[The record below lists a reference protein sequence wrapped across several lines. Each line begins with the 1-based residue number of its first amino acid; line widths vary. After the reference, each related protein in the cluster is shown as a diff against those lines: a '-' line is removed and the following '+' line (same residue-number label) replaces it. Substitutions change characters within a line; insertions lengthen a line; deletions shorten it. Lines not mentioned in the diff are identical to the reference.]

1 MTFGEKLKKLRS
13 DNNLT
18 QEQLAEK
25 LYVTRTA
32 VSKWE
37 TDKGF
42 PAIDSLKL
50 ISDLFGISIDELI
63 SDGDVENK
71 RLLEEKIS
79 KRFYLAAVACLALAT
94 VFSLLAYFFGNG
106 YLMIVSGVSA
116 AGYIV
121 FGLLTKPKYKRIK
134 AKRLLAAY
142 IISRAVALAL
152 VIGIMVITVIR
163 LN

>member
-1 MTFGEKLKKLRS
+1 MTFGEKLKKLRK

-50 ISDLFGISIDELI
+50 ISDLFGISVDALI
-63 SDGDVENK
+63 SDDDVKNK

-79 KRFYLAAVACLALAT
+79 KKFYIAAVVCLALAT
-94 VFSLLAYFFGNG
+94 VFSLLAYFVNE
-106 YLMIVSGVSA
+106 YLLIGAGVSSV
-116 AGYIV
+116 GYIV

-134 AKRLLAAY
+134 AKRLVAAY
-142 IISRAVALAL
+142 IVSRIAALAF
-152 VIGIMVITVIR
+152 VAVIMVLTILR

>member
-13 DNNLT
+13 DNRLT

-37 TDKGF
+37 TGKGF

-50 ISDLFGISIDELI
+50 ISDLFGVSIDGLI

-71 RLLEEKIS
+71 RLLEEEIS
-79 KRFYLAAVACLALAT
+79 KRFYFAALACLALTT
-94 VFSLLAYFFGNG
+94 VFSVLGYFLNKYFLFGA
-106 YLMIVSGVSA
+106 GVSA
-116 AGYIV
+116 VGYVV

-134 AKRLLAAY
+134 VKRLVAAY
-142 IISRAVALAL
+142 IISRIAAFLLVAGIIL
-152 VIGIMVITVIR
+152 VTV
-163 LN
+163 LETV